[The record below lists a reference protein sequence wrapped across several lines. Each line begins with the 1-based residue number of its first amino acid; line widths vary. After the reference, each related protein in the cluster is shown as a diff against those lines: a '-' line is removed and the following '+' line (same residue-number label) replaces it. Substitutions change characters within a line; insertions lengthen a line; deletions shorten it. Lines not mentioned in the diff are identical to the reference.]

1 MGSSSR
7 SYGKDTE
14 HRSNILRVLRPEDL
28 NGTNPDEI
36 SNGAEIVFLQLSI
49 RTVWFRETASFA
61 S

>member
-7 SYGKDTE
+7 SYGRDAK

-28 NGTNPDEI
+28 NGTNPYEI

-49 RTVWFRETASFA
+49 RTVWFRETA
-61 S
+61 